1 MKKAPLVAIPL
12 VLFSLLVI
20 FLFKG
25 LFSDPRE
32 LDSQVQDKTLPAFSL
47 PDLMKPEVTYTPE
60 DLKGKVTILN
70 VWGVWC
76 VTCAVEM
83 PYLTQLKNEQ
93 NVHIVGLYFDQDLDP
108 DFGTKTLSRVQQ
120 EVTDMLSRYGNP
132 YAYNIFDVYRDTSL
146 DLGVTGAPEHFVI
159 DAEGII
165 RMHHIGDINER
176 VWNSKLARYTKL
188 VAEASG
194 KTGNDKKVDVDAVMA
209 SEPTCRTRLMKRI
222 IRARKCTG
230 RNDYVIDDLS
240 HDSLLKP

>member
-1 MKKAPLVAIPL
+1 MKKTSLVAIPL

-32 LDSQVQDKTLPAFSL
+32 LDSQVKDKTLPAFSL
-47 PDLMKPEVTYTPE
+47 PDLMQPDVTYTPE
-60 DLKGKVTILN
+60 DLKGQVTILN

-93 NVHIVGLYFDQDLDP
+93 DVHIVGLYFDQDLDP

-120 EVTDMLSRYGNP
+120 EVTEMLSRYGNP

-159 DAEGII
+159 DANGVI

-176 VWNSKLARYTKL
+176 VWNTKVGPLYNKL
-188 VAEASG
+188 VAQAAKAQGADAHIEV
-194 KTGNDKKVDVDAVMA
+194 NAVM
-209 SEPTCRTRLMKRI
+209 S
-222 IRARKCTG
+222 
-230 RNDYVIDDLS
+230 DDKSAQGGLQ
-240 HDSLLKP
+240 

>member
-1 MKKAPLVAIPL
+1 MKKTSLVAIPL
-12 VLFSLLVI
+12 VLFILLVV

-32 LDSQVQDKTLPAFSL
+32 LDSQVQNKTLPAFSL
-47 PDLMKPEVTYTPE
+47 PDLMNPEKMYTPS

-93 NVHIVGLYFDQDLDP
+93 GVHIVGLYFDQDLDP

-120 EVTDMLSRYGNP
+120 EVTEMLSRYGNP
-132 YAYNIFDVYRDTSL
+132 YAFNIFDVYRDTSL

-176 VWNSKLARYTKL
+176 VWNNKIGPLYNKL
-188 VAEASG
+188 VTQAEMTSSN
-194 KTGNDKKVDVDAVMA
+194 TYEVDTQGE
-209 SEPTCRTRLMKRI
+209 SE
-222 IRARKCTG
+222 
-230 RNDYVIDDLS
+230 
-240 HDSLLKP
+240 

>member
-12 VLFSLLVI
+12 VLFLLLVV

-32 LDSQVQDKTLPAFSL
+32 LDSQVKDKTLPSFSL
-47 PDLMKPEVTYTPE
+47 PDLMQPDITYTPE
-60 DLKGKVTILN
+60 DFKGQVTILN

-83 PYLTQLKNEQ
+83 PYLTKLKNEE

-108 DFGTKTLSRVQQ
+108 DFGTKTLTRVQQ
-120 EVTDMLSRYGNP
+120 EVIEMLGRYGNP
-132 YAYNIFDVYRDTSL
+132 YAFNIFDVYRDTSL

-159 DAEGII
+159 DADGII

-176 VWNSKLARYTKL
+176 VWNNKIGPLYKAL
-188 VAEASG
+188 VLEASSDEVNQISTKG
-194 KTGNDKKVDVDAVMA
+194 TM
-209 SEPTCRTRLMKRI
+209 
-222 IRARKCTG
+222 
-230 RNDYVIDDLS
+230 
-240 HDSLLKP
+240 

>member
-12 VLFSLLVI
+12 VLFLLLVV

-32 LDSQVQDKTLPAFSL
+32 LDSQVKDKTLPPFSL
-47 PDLMKPEVTYTPE
+47 PDLMNPETTYTPE
-60 DLKGKVTILN
+60 DLKGQVTILN

-93 NVHIVGLYFDQDLDP
+93 GVHIVGLYFDQDLDP
-108 DFGTKTLSRVQQ
+108 DFGTKTLTRVQQ
-120 EVTDMLSRYGNP
+120 EVVEMLSRYGNP
-132 YAYNIFDVYRDTSL
+132 YAFNIFDVYRDTSL

-159 DAEGII
+159 DASGII

-176 VWNSKLARYTKL
+176 VWRNKIGPLYEKLRNESLNDLANE
-188 VAEASG
+188 VSEAAE
-194 KTGNDKKVDVDAVMA
+194 
-209 SEPTCRTRLMKRI
+209 
-222 IRARKCTG
+222 
-230 RNDYVIDDLS
+230 
-240 HDSLLKP
+240 